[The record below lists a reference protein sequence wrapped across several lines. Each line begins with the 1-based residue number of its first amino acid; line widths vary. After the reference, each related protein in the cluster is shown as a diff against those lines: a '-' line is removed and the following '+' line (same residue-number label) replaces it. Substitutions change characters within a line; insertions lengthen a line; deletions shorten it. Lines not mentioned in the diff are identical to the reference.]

1 MYTQYFN
8 MTEMPFALLPDTNFF
23 YESDS
28 YKEALNVLLVAIR
41 SGEGFVKV
49 TGEVGTGKTMLCRK
63 LLNCLDADNYITL
76 YLPNPFLSPNQL
88 RMALADE
95 LGVVY
100 RHDVSD
106 EITSYRLLSDITNK
120 LVEYNKLGKKVVI
133 CLDEV
138 QAMPVETLEALRLFS
153 NIETE
158 KNKLMQI
165 ILFGQ
170 PELDE
175 RLKQSCNRQL
185 KQRIS
190 FSYKLEPVDRQSL
203 SGYINHRLRIA
214 GYSGGELFTPGAIA
228 TIHRSSNGVPR
239 IVNTICN
246 KALILAFGQG
256 KTNVVRRHVK
266 QAISDA
272 SDNETGSKSNLLY
285 TILVL
290 TGFLALGILIW
301 VISR

>member
-1 MYTQYFN
+1 MYLQYFN
-8 MTEMPFALLPDTNFF
+8 MKEMPFALLPDTNFF

-63 LLNCLDADNYITL
+63 LLNCLEDEYITVFI
-76 YLPNPFLSPNQL
+76 PNPFLTPNLL

-95 LGVVY
+95 LGVSYQEDMTNEV
-100 RHDVSD
+100 
-106 EITSYRLLSDITNK
+106 TSYRLMSDITECLMEHNK
-120 LVEYNKLGKKVVI
+120 NGKQVI
-133 CLDEV
+133 VCLDEV

-158 KNKLMQI
+158 KSKLMQI
-165 ILFGQ
+165 VLFGQ

-175 RLKQSCNRQL
+175 RLAQKCNRQL

-190 FSYKLEPVDRQSL
+190 FSYRLEPVDRKCI
-203 SGYINHRLRIA
+203 SGYINHRVGIA
-214 GYSGGELFTPGAIA
+214 GYTGGELFTAKAIDK
-228 TIHRSSNGVPR
+228 IHTCSNGIPR
-239 IVNTICN
+239 LVNTLSN

-256 KTNVVRRHVK
+256 SNCVTHKHIK
-266 QAISDA
+266 QAIADSDEDIVKA
-272 SDNETGSKSNLLY
+272 KGIGKLIAAFTA
-285 TILVL
+285 LVAA
-290 TGFLALGILIW
+290 TSFSVWAAF
-301 VISR
+301 S

>member
-1 MYTQYFN
+1 MYLRYFN

-63 LLNCLDADNYITL
+63 LLNCLENEYITVFI
-76 YLPNPFLSPNQL
+76 PNPFLSPNLL

-95 LGVVY
+95 LGISY
-100 RHDVSD
+100 QEDMSN
-106 EITSYRLLSDITNK
+106 EITSYRLMSDITSRLMEHNK
-120 LVEYNKLGKKVVI
+120 NGKQVI
-133 CLDEV
+133 VCLDEV

-158 KNKLMQI
+158 KSKLLQI
-165 ILFGQ
+165 VLFGQ

-175 RLKQSCNRQL
+175 RLNQKCNRQL

-190 FSYKLEPVDRQSL
+190 FSYRLEPVDRMCIA
-203 SGYINHRLRIA
+203 GYINHRLNIA
-214 GYSGGELFTPGAIA
+214 GYSGGDLFAPKAIDR
-228 TIHRSSNGVPR
+228 IHKASKGVPR
-239 IVNTICN
+239 LVNTLCN
-246 KALILAFGQG
+246 KSLILAFGQG
-256 KTNVVRRHVK
+256 SNNVTQKHV
-266 QAISDA
+266 SDA
-272 SDNETGSKSNLLY
+272 MADSDEDLAGTPRRGK
-285 TILVL
+285 LVAAITAFLVAASSLSVWAL
-290 TGFLALGILIW
+290 T
-301 VISR
+301 

>member
-1 MYTQYFN
+1 MYLRYYN

-63 LLNCLDADNYITL
+63 LLNSLSGR
-76 YLPNPFLSPNQL
+76 YLTVFIPNPYLTPNQL

-95 LGVVY
+95 LGVEY
-100 RHDVSD
+100 GRNDAD
-106 EITSYRLLSDITNK
+106 EISGYRLLSDITRRLIALNK
-120 LVEYNKLGKKVVI
+120 AGKRVVV

-138 QAMPVETLEALRLFS
+138 QAMPIETLEALRLIS

-158 KNKLMQI
+158 KSKLLQI

-175 RLKQSCNRQL
+175 RLGSKCNRQL

-190 FSYKLEPVDRQSL
+190 FSYRLRPVDRKSL
-203 SGYINHRLRIA
+203 SGYINHRLRVA
-214 GYSGGELFTPGAIA
+214 GYSGGELFTPSAI
-228 TIHRSSNGVPR
+228 TRIHKYSKGVPR
-239 IVNTICN
+239 IVNTLCN

-256 KTNVVRRHVK
+256 KNNVTRKHVNI
-266 QAISDA
+266 AIADDTDERSLF
-272 SDNETGSKSNLLY
+272 GGRM
-285 TILVL
+285 LVL
-290 TGFLALGILIW
+290 AATFSMAITVSIW
-301 VISR
+301 VLLK